1 MVTVADTI
9 LIVSG
14 LLVLIS
20 IVQPLARRFNL
31 PSTVLLAVVG
41 VMIGLVAT
49 YLVQTGRTTGLDTA
63 AELVLGV
70 PITSSGFIYIFLPVL
85 LFQSALEIDVRR
97 MLDDAVPI
105 FILAVV
111 AVVVSTGVIGLS
123 LWWASGVSL
132 VVCLLVGSVVATT
145 DPAAVVA
152 IFRDL
157 GAPSRLTRLVEG
169 ESLLNDATAIVLFT
183 VLLSI
188 VLTGVEPSVADAGRM
203 FVVSLF
209 GGAAIGFVGARLA
222 MATLPLIRG
231 SQAAELTLSIAV
243 PYLLFVIGERYMEV
257 SGVVAVV
264 VAGLV
269 VGTVGRNRLAPASWK
284 FLSVV
289 WEQLAFLAGSLVF
302 VLAAIVVPH
311 LMVGVSLYDVLLIG
325 IVVVA
330 ALAARALVLFV
341 LMPALSPLNLGE
353 RISSSYRFVILWG
366 GLRGAVTLALAM
378 AITENSAI
386 STEVQRF
393 VAILATGFVLFSL
406 LVGGTTLRLL
416 IRIMQIDRL
425 SPLDQALRRQILSLS
440 LDSVRDSV
448 EATATRYGL
457 NPSMVTEALRSY
469 RQHVKDVT
477 GTESV
482 EDAIPDRDRVTI
494 GLVALVNRERE
505 LISQNASGGAISLTI
520 TERLLANTEQM
531 ADATRSDGRLGYN
544 RAAQR
549 RLGFSVPFRLG
560 HFLHRHFGFDG
571 LLERAVADRFEML
584 MVSRIVL
591 EELQRYDAEKL
602 QVVLGARLSEILKDI
617 LAIRMDGTTAALDA
631 LRLQYPEY
639 AEAIERRF
647 LSQLAL
653 RLESAEYDALRDEAL
668 IGQELHGNLK
678 RELLAIRTAIAKRPP
693 LDLGLN
699 THLLVQEFPM
709 FSALAED
716 ERMKVCLLLK
726 PRLALPGEVL
736 IRKGNRGASVYF
748 ISSGA
753 VEVETGSTK
762 VRLGRGD
769 FFGEMALLTHSRRQ
783 ADVTALGYCQLLVLE
798 ETEFRHLLSSN
809 PSIRERIDQVAH
821 ERQRMN
827 IEQSG

>member
-1 MVTVADTI
+1 MTVADTI
-9 LIVSG
+9 MIVAG

-20 IVQPLARRFNL
+20 VVQPLARRFNL
-31 PSTVLLAVVG
+31 PSTVLLAMVG
-41 VMIGLVAT
+41 VLIGLGAT
-49 YLVQTGRTTGLDTA
+49 YLVQTGRASGIDTA

-70 PITSSGFIYIFLPVL
+70 PITSAGFIYIFLPVL

-97 MLDDAVPI
+97 MLDDAAPI
-105 FILAVV
+105 FILAVI
-111 AVVVSTGVIGLS
+111 AVLVSTGVIGLS

-132 VVCLLVGSVVATT
+132 VVCLLVGAVVATT

-188 VLTGVEPSVADAGRM
+188 VTTGVEPSVVDAGQM
-203 FVVSLF
+203 FLLSLF

-222 MATLPLIRG
+222 MAALPFIRG
-231 SQAAELTLSIAV
+231 SQAAELSLSIAV
-243 PYLLFVIGERYMEV
+243 PYLLFVIGERYLAV

-269 VGTVGRNRLAPASWK
+269 VGTIGRNRLAPASWK
-284 FLSVV
+284 FLSLV
-289 WEQLAFLAGSLVF
+289 WEQLSFLAGSLVF

-311 LMVGVSLYDVLLIG
+311 LMVGVSLFDVLLIG

-330 ALAARALVLFV
+330 ALVARAIVLFA
-341 LMPALSPLNLGE
+341 LMPILSPLNLGE
-353 RISSSYRFVILWG
+353 RISAPYRFVILWG
-366 GLRGAVTLALAM
+366 GLRGAVTLALAL
-378 AITENSAI
+378 AITENSHIAP
-386 STEVQRF
+386 EVQRF

-416 IRIMQIDRL
+416 IRIMHIDKL
-425 SPLDQALRRQILSLS
+425 SVLDQALRRQILSLS

-448 EATATRYGL
+448 KDTAKRYGIDAA
-457 NPSMVTEALRSY
+457 MVADSLRSH
-469 RQHVKDVT
+469 RNHADDVT
-477 GTESV
+477 GTDADS
-482 EDAIPDRDRVTI
+482 DAIPDRDRVTI

-505 LISQNASGGAISLTI
+505 LIAQNATGGAISLTI
-520 TERLLANTEQM
+520 TERLLANTERM
-531 ADATRSDGRLGYN
+531 ADATRSEGRLGYI
-544 RAAQR
+544 RTAQH
-549 RLGFSVPFRLG
+549 RLRFSQAFRIG
-560 HFLHRHFGFDG
+560 HYLHRKFGIDG
-571 LLERAVADRFEML
+571 LLERCVADRFELL

-591 EELQRYDAEKL
+591 EDLQRYDANKL
-602 QVVLGARLSEILKDI
+602 MYVLGARLSEILKEI
-617 LAIRMDGTTAALDA
+617 LVIRMEGTTSALDA

-653 RLESAEYDALRDEAL
+653 RLESAEYDTLRDEAL
-668 IGQELHGNLK
+668 IGAELHGNLK
-678 RELLAIRTAIAKRPP
+678 RELLAIRTAISRRPP

-699 THLLVQEFPM
+699 TRLLIENFPM
-709 FSALAED
+709 FSALGES
-716 ERMKVCLLLK
+716 ERMKICDLLK

-736 IRKGNRGASVYF
+736 IRKGDRGASVYF
-748 ISSGA
+748 VSSGA
-753 VEVETGSTK
+753 VEVETGATK

-783 ADVTALGYCQLLVLE
+783 ADVTALGYCQLLILE
-798 ETEFRHLLSSN
+798 ESEFRHLLASN
-809 PSIRERIDQVAH
+809 PSIRARIDEVAH
-821 ERQRMN
+821 ERQLMN
-827 IEQSG
+827 IEHSG